1 MKVTSDS
8 MRIETFDF
16 GGYQGTVLPAALWLP
31 DNEPKAILQI
41 THGMT
46 EHIGRYESFAQ
57 AMTAQGIAVAG
68 YDLRGHGKNLSNPEV
83 ASFGE
88 NGWDASL
95 QDMRLFFE
103 HLAARFP
110 GVPHHMLGFSLGS
123 FLLREYLS
131 NWPDGVSSAIIMGTG
146 NQPGFVLSIMM
157 AIVKG
162 QIKKGGFDNT
172 TDLVR
177 QLSFGT
183 YNQKFRPNR
192 TASDWLCADEKQLD
206 DYIADPLCRK
216 DISSGLFWQLM
227 AAMKRTGG
235 KDACSAWRKDMPVL
249 LISGMDD
256 PVGDMGKG
264 VQSVKKQLDNAGMK
278 NVSMQLLPGARH
290 IVLSEKACGA
300 ADRAYGILADW
311 LK

>member
-1 MKVTSDS
+1 
-8 MRIETFDF
+8 MRTEVYELMGLD
-16 GGYQGTVLPAALWLP
+16 GAALYARMWLP

-68 YDLRGHGKNLSNPEV
+68 YDLRGHGKNPGNPD
-83 ASFGE
+83 AATFGE
-88 NGWDASL
+88 DGWNASL

-103 HLAARFP
+103 HLDACFP
-110 GVPHHMLGFSLGS
+110 GIPHHMFGFSLGS
-123 FLLREYLS
+123 FLLREYLGK
-131 NWPDGVSSAIIMGTG
+131 WPDGVNSAIIMGTG